1 MYRRGGWYDW
11 KLCDGCD
18 VLVVVEV
25 AGHLVVTDPM
35 NYRVDVVLVWVPP
48 VWSLLVVALMLKL
61 LVASE
66 LVPLVHRRPKMMRK
80 LRTKKKMDGDSV
92 ALVLAQHLAP
102 QD

>member
-1 MYRRGGWYDW
+1 MVVVVSGNFVMVVV
-11 KLCDGCD
+11 

-35 NYRVDVVLVWVPP
+35 NYRVALVLVWVPP

-66 LVPLVHRRPKMMRK
+66 LVPLVHRRPQMMRK

-102 QD
+102 HD